1 MTTAIDINTGKIV
14 TVKPIAVYGSD
25 AFDTLLI
32 ADANTGK
39 GMWFGYDTGWLGY
52 DTRWHIDLEDDDL
65 DYTAERI
72 DGIYGSYETEWEAAA
87 NMKLADYGLK
97 LGEFDEANG
106 DRYTLVEA

>member
-1 MTTAIDINTGKIV
+1 MTTAIDINTGTIV
-14 TVKPIAVYGSD
+14 TVKPIAIYGSD

-39 GMWFGYDTGWLGY
+39 GMWFGYDTG
-52 DTRWHIDLEDDDL
+52 WHIDLEDDDL

-87 NMKLADYGLK
+87 NRKLADYGLK

-106 DRYTLVEA
+106 DRYTLAEA